1 MSAILCVCDVFALLS
16 MSVSTAFN
24 LVSLSALIFVA
35 NVWNIPVFFNCME
48 NLRLGLML
56 MAVGMI
62 TVFAILLIVIYL
74 SKLLIAIVNKVAP
87 EEVVAKKTAPAA
99 SEPTVIDPNTLAAIK
114 GAVNIV
120 TGGKGK
126 VMKVEKI

>member
-1 MSAILCVCDVFALLS
+1 
-16 MSVSTAFN
+16 
-24 LVSLSALIFVA
+24 
-35 NVWNIPVFFNCME
+35 ME
-48 NLRLGLML
+48 NLDLGLML

-62 TVFAILLIVIYL
+62 TVFVILLIVINL

-87 EEVVAKKTAPAA
+87 EEVVVKKTAATSAAPAA
-99 SEPTVIDPNTLAAIK
+99 IDPSTMAAIK

-126 VMKVEKI
+126 VMKVERI

>member
-1 MSAILCVCDVFALLS
+1 
-16 MSVSTAFN
+16 
-24 LVSLSALIFVA
+24 
-35 NVWNIPVFFNCME
+35 
-48 NLRLGLML
+48 ML
-56 MAVGMI
+56 MVVGMI

-74 SKLLIAIVNKVAP
+74 SQLLIAIVNKVAP
-87 EEVVAKKTAPAA
+87 EEVVVKKNTATSSAPA
-99 SEPTVIDPNTLAAIK
+99 VIDPNTMAAIK

>member
-1 MSAILCVCDVFALLS
+1 
-16 MSVSTAFN
+16 
-24 LVSLSALIFVA
+24 
-35 NVWNIPVFFNCME
+35 ME
-48 NLRLGLML
+48 NIGLGLML

-62 TVFAILLIVIYL
+62 TVFSILLIVIYL
-74 SKLLIAIVNKVAP
+74 SRFLIAIVNKIAP
-87 EEVVAKKTAPAA
+87 EEAIVKKTGATESTPV
-99 SEPTVIDPNTLAAIK
+99 VIDSNTMAAIK

>member
-1 MSAILCVCDVFALLS
+1 
-16 MSVSTAFN
+16 
-24 LVSLSALIFVA
+24 
-35 NVWNIPVFFNCME
+35 ME
-48 NLRLGLML
+48 NIGIGLML

-62 TVFAILLIVIYL
+62 TVFVILLIVIYL

-87 EEVVAKKTAPAA
+87 EEVVVKKAAA
-99 SEPTVIDPNTLAAIK
+99 SAAPVVIDPNTMAAIK

>member
-1 MSAILCVCDVFALLS
+1 
-16 MSVSTAFN
+16 
-24 LVSLSALIFVA
+24 
-35 NVWNIPVFFNCME
+35 
-48 NLRLGLML
+48 ML
-56 MAVGMI
+56 MVVGMI

-74 SKLLIAIVNKVAP
+74 SQLLIAIVNKVAP
-87 EEVVAKKTAPAA
+87 EEAVVKKSTATASAPA
-99 SEPTVIDPNTLAAIK
+99 VIDPSTMAAIK

>member
-1 MSAILCVCDVFALLS
+1 
-16 MSVSTAFN
+16 
-24 LVSLSALIFVA
+24 
-35 NVWNIPVFFNCME
+35 ME
-48 NLRLGLML
+48 NLSLGLML

-74 SKLLIAIVNKVAP
+74 SKLLITIVNKVAP
-87 EEVVAKKTAPAA
+87 EEVVVKKSATTVSAPA
-99 SEPTVIDPNTLAAIK
+99 VIDSNTMAAIK

-126 VMKVEKI
+126 VMKVERI

>member
-1 MSAILCVCDVFALLS
+1 
-16 MSVSTAFN
+16 
-24 LVSLSALIFVA
+24 
-35 NVWNIPVFFNCME
+35 ME
-48 NLRLGLML
+48 NLSFGLML
-56 MAVGMI
+56 MAIGMI

-87 EEVVAKKTAPAA
+87 EEVVAKKSASVAA
-99 SEPTVIDPNTLAAIK
+99 SPVVIDPNTMAAIK

>member
-1 MSAILCVCDVFALLS
+1 
-16 MSVSTAFN
+16 
-24 LVSLSALIFVA
+24 
-35 NVWNIPVFFNCME
+35 
-48 NLRLGLML
+48 

-62 TVFAILLIVIYL
+62 TVFAILLIVINL

-87 EEVVAKKTAPAA
+87 EESTTKKAIATTVA
-99 SEPTVIDPNTLAAIK
+99 PTVIDPNTMAAIK

>member
-1 MSAILCVCDVFALLS
+1 
-16 MSVSTAFN
+16 
-24 LVSLSALIFVA
+24 
-35 NVWNIPVFFNCME
+35 ME
-48 NLRLGLML
+48 NIGLGLML

-62 TVFAILLIVIYL
+62 TVFVILLIVINL

-87 EEVVAKKTAPAA
+87 EEVVTKKAVASTAPA
-99 SEPTVIDPNTLAAIK
+99 VIDPNTMAAIK

-126 VMKVEKI
+126 VMKVERI

>member
-1 MSAILCVCDVFALLS
+1 
-16 MSVSTAFN
+16 
-24 LVSLSALIFVA
+24 
-35 NVWNIPVFFNCME
+35 ME
-48 NLRLGLML
+48 NLSLGLML

-62 TVFAILLIVIYL
+62 TVFSILLIVIYL

-87 EEVVAKKTAPAA
+87 EEVAVKKATATA
-99 SEPTVIDPNTLAAIK
+99 SAPTVIDPNTMAAIT

-126 VMKVEKI
+126 VMKVERI

>member
-1 MSAILCVCDVFALLS
+1 
-16 MSVSTAFN
+16 
-24 LVSLSALIFVA
+24 
-35 NVWNIPVFFNCME
+35 ME
-48 NLRLGLML
+48 NLDLGLML

-87 EEVVAKKTAPAA
+87 EEVVVKKTAAASAAPAA
-99 SEPTVIDPNTLAAIK
+99 IDPSTMAAIK

-126 VMKVEKI
+126 VMKVERI